1 MEPEHWAE
9 EAIVQC
15 KAGKQDGKRNQIV
28 FTPKNP
34 PSQQAK
40 EMLLPAAGS
49 FSNHTYYTIR
59 SWGKKSRNS
68 KGKITEPQEIL

>member
-15 KAGKQDGKRNQIV
+15 KAGKQDGKRNQTV

-49 FSNHTYYTIR
+49 FSNHAYYTIR
-59 SWGKKSRNS
+59 SWGKNQEIQ
-68 KGKITEPQEIL
+68 KGK